1 MLGLISILI
10 LAILHFKLV
19 RTTYL
24 RVQSKTRIAHLI
36 ISLFM
41 TLHIVLDVLAGL
53 QNAHFDLFLLLQKN
67 SLFAR
72 SKNPNV

>member
-1 MLGLISILI
+1 
-10 LAILHFKLV
+10 
-19 RTTYL
+19 
-24 RVQSKTRIAHLI
+24 
-36 ISLFM
+36 M